1 MPKKRQNLLFSLLNT
16 ISPDSIL
23 PLQSFLKDVTAKYF
37 GTFPFTYEVSLSSSN
52 GDKRENILHL
62 WIRNCFI
69 LFLERT
75 QKYTNIFFNESAIYL
90 GYITTKLSIPKGCI
104 KERHWFS
111 EKFCDPFRGG
121 GGIKKGIQSH
131 SRNLTKSEN

>member
-104 KERHWFS
+104 KKRNWFS
-111 EKFCDPFRGG
+111 EKFCDLFRGRG
-121 GGIKKGIQSH
+121 RDKKGNSKPFEEF
-131 SRNLTKSEN
+131 N